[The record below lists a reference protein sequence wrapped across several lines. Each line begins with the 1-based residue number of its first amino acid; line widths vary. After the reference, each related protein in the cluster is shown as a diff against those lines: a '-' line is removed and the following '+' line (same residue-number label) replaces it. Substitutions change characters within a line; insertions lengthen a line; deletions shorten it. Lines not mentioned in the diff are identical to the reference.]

1 MAAVAA
7 PYSFLFGGLVRF
19 CGGRLLMPM
28 DKKERKSGRRGK
40 TPFPQ
45 LTERAPVLFLHL
57 LPEEGGGHLGQLDVA
72 LGRDGAAFR

>member
-28 DKKERKSGRRGK
+28 DKKRAEKRPAGKNALSAVDGKGACFILPFASRGRR
-40 TPFPQ
+40 
-45 LTERAPVLFLHL
+45 R
-57 LPEEGGGHLGQLDVA
+57 LPGPA
-72 LGRDGAAFR
+72 